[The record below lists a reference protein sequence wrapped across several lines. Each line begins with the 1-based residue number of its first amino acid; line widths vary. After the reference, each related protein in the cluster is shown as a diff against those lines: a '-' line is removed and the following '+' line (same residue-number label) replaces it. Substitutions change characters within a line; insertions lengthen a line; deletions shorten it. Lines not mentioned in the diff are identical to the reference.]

1 MFTARLCCCF
11 FSTFLGNYGKTS
23 DVVVKS
29 EKSSGQEDV
38 AEDRQPLLESEDELE
53 RQELPVLGS
62 RDQSVT
68 VPKRSQPTEY
78 DG

>member
-1 MFTARLCCCF
+1 M
-11 FSTFLGNYGKTS
+11 
-23 DVVVKS
+23 VVKS

-38 AEDRQPLLESEDELE
+38 AEDRQPLLDSEDELE

-68 VPKRSQPTEY
+68 VAKRAQPTEY